1 MRQQRRSLSWLRV
14 AEELGQVLEDERQVL
29 EQQLR
34 ELESVLVQHVELQVL
49 VQALEQRWRHRSP

>member
-14 AEELGQVLEDERQVL
+14 AEVLGQVLEDERQVL

-34 ELESVLVQHVELQVL
+34 ELELGVQLLELVLE
-49 VQALEQRWRHRSP
+49 QALEQRWRHRSL